1 MNDYDDELGYYD
13 TDESYDDTLYFT
25 ENISAVNTKTY
36 KPRSLYDLPVELLD
50 LIYLNLD
57 IDSLSDFCNINKFNH
72 NLCQNKNIWIDK
84 FNHDNLPLPA
94 IIPNSYLIWLKE
106 YKKTLLA
113 YNILLLNEIESL
125 NFPTVK
131 GLIIQYK
138 EKYGSCIEK
147 QAMVIFLLDKFNF
160 DKDITVK
167 DVIDYQLFLQKKNNN
182 YLLRIDIKYD
192 RMPYKDSIETL
203 ITENDSILLLKK
215 LIQNKKLLIT
225 DNISLPYT
233 ISDIDYIFNDNILFY
248 NLDKRNSSMNSIKL
262 LNMRKKWILEHPY
275 SNILAKF

>member
-1 MNDYDDELGYYD
+1 MYDELGYYD

-25 ENISAVNTKTY
+25 ENVSTVNTKTLY
-36 KPRSLYDLPVELLD
+36 KPGSLYDLPVELLD

-72 NLCQNKNIWIDK
+72 YLCQNNNIWIDK
-84 FNHDNLPLPA
+84 FNHDNLPLPSV
-94 IIPNSYLIWLKE
+94 IPNSYLIWLKE

-125 NFPTVK
+125 NFPAVK
-131 GLIIQYK
+131 GLIVKYK
-138 EKYGSCIEK
+138 NKYEESYIEK
-147 QAMVIFLLDKFNF
+147 QTMVRFLLDKFNF
-160 DKDITVK
+160 GNDITVK
-167 DVIDYQLFLQKKNNN
+167 YIIDYQLFLGKKNNG
-182 YLLRIDIKYD
+182 YLLRLDIIYN
-192 RMPYKDSIETL
+192 RIPYKDSVETL

-233 ISDIDYIFNDNILFY
+233 VNDIDYIFNDNILFY
-248 NLDKRNSSMNSIKL
+248 NLDKKNSSINSIKL
-262 LNMRKKWILEHPY
+262 LNLRKKWILEHPY
-275 SNILAKF
+275 SNILVQY